1 MLSTFRGNELRCEK
15 LILSDTER
23 TLMRDTKKVVRILV
37 ASALAGLLGF
47 AASHALPAKSNAQSP
62 QSKPA
67 EKPAMPWSPE
77 DMINA
82 ESAAGF
88 RISPD
93 GKWAAWSKNISNK
106 EKDGRTSNLYLTN
119 LIDKKEIQLTRGTD
133 NNTGPRWSP
142 KGDLIAFLSTK
153 PLPETKPGVS
163 RSQLWLMNP
172 FGGEPWP
179 ITTFERGVQRF
190 EWLNDD
196 TIFFTAQ
203 EDATL
208 FEKDTEQRKDDS
220 NVVDDE
226 LHAAPVRL
234 FKFSVKDKKVTRLS
248 DNNDR
253 IQAWAV
259 TRDLSHVVT
268 VHSRELSYAWDQKV
282 APQTYVWNLNTGE
295 SKQIFTDG
303 KIRPNS
309 VEWTRDG
316 SGFYAAAPYSSD
328 PKFFT
333 ASIEQMYFYDLAS
346 GQTQKVN
353 LDWENGLARGF
364 DVTSDGFIAMLAAGA
379 RTLPARYTM
388 SGSGTSR
395 KWTRT
400 MIEGQHAG
408 NLGGLT
414 ISDDTP
420 RIVYDYST
428 ASIPTQWFSAT
439 LDGTR
444 INDPQQITTLN
455 PAYAKKEIA
464 KSEVIHWKGANDDD
478 VDGILFYPLHY
489 QEGKRYPLV
498 LGIHGGPA
506 GTDTDSW
513 SQSWAYPTAL
523 YNERGAFVLKIN
535 YHGSSNHGL
544 KFVVSICCGH
554 YYDLEIPDIEK
565 GVDALIAQGKVDAD
579 RIGTAGWSNGAIL
592 SIQLTVTN
600 PTRYKAAMTGAG
612 DVEWISD
619 WANVDFGES
628 FDSYYFGKSP
638 LEDPQLYI
646 RKSPV
651 FQMDKVRTPTLIFF
665 GTNDRQVP
673 TSQGWTHYRTLY
685 SIGKTPVRFILFPGE
700 AHGPVKLSHHLR
712 KVNEE
717 MTWMDIYLF
726 KTSEPINEAF
736 KSDSPLGEAIRTK
749 NVARAGTAYGNS
761 VRAAN
766 NRTVLVPEVV
776 HRSNVEIG
784 RFEVTRAQYTA
795 FDPAYKFDP
804 GTENFPANGIS
815 FEKAKAYAA
824 WLSSTT
830 GETWRI
836 PNESEVTSLYNG
848 RTGENTLDYWAG
860 YAPNPDDAQR
870 LAKQIAELSGDAPL
884 LKQVGSF
891 KAQGEKDD
899 ELIYDLGG
907 NVAEWA
913 IAADGSGKTMG
924 GSADRAADAK
934 AAYKPAALAYTGIC
948 VVRGAPKPAH
958 GVK

>member
-1 MLSTFRGNELRCEK
+1 
-15 LILSDTER
+15 
-23 TLMRDTKKVVRILV
+23 MRDTKTLV
-37 ASALAGLLGF
+37 KLVTASAVAGILGF
-47 AASHALPAKSNAQSP
+47 TASLAIPANSRAQSMQP
-62 QSKPA
+62 KPA
-67 EKPAMPWSPE
+67 EKPAMPWSAE

-82 ESAAGF
+82 ESANGF

-93 GKWAAWSKNISNK
+93 GKWAAWSKSISNK

-119 LIDKKEIQLTRGTD
+119 LTDKKEIQLTRGTD
-133 NNTGPRWSP
+133 NNSGPRWSP
-142 KGDLIAFLSTK
+142 KGDLIAFQSTK
-153 PLPETKPGVS
+153 SLPDAKPGMS
-163 RSQLWLMNP
+163 RSQIWLMNP
-172 FGGEPWP
+172 YGGEPWP
-179 ITTFERGVQRF
+179 ITSFERGVQRF
-190 EWLNDD
+190 EWANDD

-208 FEKDTEQRKDDS
+208 FEKETEQRKDDS

-226 LHAAPVRL
+226 DHAAPVRL
-234 FKFSVKDKKVTRLS
+234 FKFSIKDKKTTRVS
-248 DNNDR
+248 DNKDR

-259 TRDLSHVVT
+259 SKDLSHVVT

-282 APQTYVWNLNTGE
+282 APQTFVWNLKTSE
-295 SKQIFTDG
+295 SKQIFTSG
-303 KIRPNS
+303 RVYPNN

-316 SGFYAAAPYSSD
+316 SGFYAGASYSND

-333 ASIEQMYFYDLAS
+333 ASIELMYFFDLAS
-346 GQTQKVN
+346 DQVQKVN
-353 LDWENGLARGF
+353 LDWENGIGRAF
-364 DVTSDGFIAMLAAGA
+364 DVTNDGFIAILAAGP
-379 RTLPARYTM
+379 RLLPARYTM

-395 KWTRT
+395 SWTRT
-400 MIEGQHAG
+400 MIQGPHVG

-414 ISDDTP
+414 ISDDTS
-420 RIVYDYST
+420 RVVYDYST
-428 ASIPTQWFSAT
+428 ASIPTQWFTAT
-439 LDGTR
+439 LDGSH
-444 INDPQQITTLN
+444 INNPVQISNLN
-455 PAYAKKEIA
+455 PGYAKKEIA

-489 QEGKRYPLV
+489 EAGKRYPLV

-544 KFVVSICCGH
+544 KWVESICCGH

-565 GVDALIAQGKVDAD
+565 GVDALIAQGKIDPD

-619 WANVDFGES
+619 WANVDFGQS
-628 FDSYYFGKSP
+628 FDAYYFGKSP
-638 LEDPQLYI
+638 LEDPELYI

-673 TSQGWTHYRTLY
+673 TEQGWTHYRTLY
-685 SIGKTPVRFILFPGE
+685 TIGKAPVRFILFPGE
-700 AHGPVKLSHHLR
+700 AHGPAKLSHQLR

-717 MTWMDIYLF
+717 MAWMDAYLF
-726 KTSEPINEAF
+726 KTTEPLNEAF
-736 KSDSPLGEAIRTK
+736 KADSPLGEALRRK
-749 NVARAGTAYGNS
+749 NIARSGISYGNS
-761 VRAAN
+761 VKASNAK
-766 NRTVLVPEVV
+766 TILAPELV
-776 HRSNVEIG
+776 HRGTQEIG
-784 RFEVTRAQYTA
+784 RFEVTRAQYA
-795 FDPAYKFDP
+795 NFDSSYKFDP

-836 PNESEVTSLYNG
+836 PNEDEVSSLYNG

-860 YAPNPDDAQR
+860 YTPNPDDAQR
-870 LAKQIAELSGDAPL
+870 LVKQIGELSGEAPL

-891 KAQGEKDD
+891 HPQGEKTE
-899 ELIYDLGG
+899 ELIFDLGG

-913 IAADGSGKTMG
+913 IASDGSGKTMG
-924 GSADRAADAK
+924 GSADRPADGK
-934 AAYKPAALAYTGIC
+934 SAYQLTALVYTGLR
-948 VVRGAPKPAH
+948 VVHGAPKPATAPATTAA
-958 GVK
+958 K